1 MRAVFMCTEGA
12 YRQVGYWDVNAV
24 TPVFGKSYSG
34 EELAVHRASHIVGY
48 TVNYPLTEPEMG
60 RIYLFSEGKDHN
72 QLTLTDAKEIYNMRK
87 WIQSRG
93 SNNTDFV
100 ELSCDEEAEHITEA
114 YFMEPVAVPKEPVRA
129 REPQEEPTEWDLK
142 YSSMLRRR

>member
-12 YRQVGYWDVNAV
+12 YRQVGYWDVNGAS
-24 TPVFGKSYSG
+24 PVYSASYA
-34 EELAVHRASHIVGY
+34 EELEIYKTPHFVGA
-48 TVNYPLTEPEMG
+48 TVVLPNTETARG
-60 RIYLFSEGKDHN
+60 KFYLFSEGKDHN
-72 QLTLTDAKEIYNMRK
+72 QLILTDAKEIYNMRK

-114 YFMEPVAVPKEPVRA
+114 YFMDPVEVPKEPVRA
-129 REPQEEPTEWDLK
+129 TEPQEEPTEWDLK

>member
-12 YRQVGYWDVNAV
+12 YRQVGYWDVNGV
-24 TPVFGKSYSG
+24 SPVRGRSYSD
-34 EELAVHRASHIVGY
+34 EELEIYKTPHYVGDMV
-48 TVNYPLTEPEMG
+48 TLPNTETARG
-60 RIYLFSEGKDHN
+60 KFYLFSEGKNHN

-87 WIQSRG
+87 WIQRRG

-114 YFMEPVAVPKEPVRA
+114 YFMEPVEVPKEPVRA
-129 REPQEEPTEWDLK
+129 TEPQEELTDWDLK
-142 YSSMLRRR
+142 LSKELMRR